1 MSAIFHCKSTHFFI
15 RSRHGVCLRMQTF
28 VSRVF
33 VVCVAVALIAA
44 WRMKPKPIDA
54 NLARGEVLMF
64 DANWCG
70 ACRAMRP
77 VVAQLQGEG
86 FDIRE
91 VDVDKNRADAMK
103 FSVHSIPT
111 FVLVRDGHEV
121 RRAAGV
127 MPAESVRQLWR

>member
-1 MSAIFHCKSTHFFI
+1 MLAYAIIH
-15 RSRHGVCLRMQTF
+15 L
-28 VSRVF
+28 SRVRRC
-33 VVCVAVALIAA
+33 VVVALIAA
-44 WRMKPKPIDA
+44 WRSKHKPIDP
-54 NLARGEVLMF
+54 NLARGEVLVF

-91 VDVDKNRADAMK
+91 VDVDKNRADAMR

-111 FVLVRDGHEV
+111 FVLVRDGQEV
-121 RRAAGV
+121 RRAAGI